1 MDNGAIYWE
10 SRKAFGERTD
20 DGLEC
25 RGFHG
30 TSKQS
35 DVQWVYREK
44 PGLATSAYRCQ
55 SRPWDPMRLHREMW
69 VLQPCPAI
77 FILCPLP
84 DPWPDVYAWLSSPE
98 MDFAAAF
105 FWGGG
110 AASLASGLSSRKPLC
125 LFPQRSSEPAVRIWE
140 AGYFRTAS
148 ICCNYFPPASL
159 CA

>member
-105 FWGGG
+105 FFGGG
-110 AASLASGLSSRKPLC
+110 GSFLSIRFEQQKTSLLVPTAILRARSAYLGSW
-125 LFPQRSSEPAVRIWE
+125 LFPDCL
-140 AGYFRTAS
+140 Y
-148 ICCNYFPPASL
+148 L
-159 CA
+159 L